1 MSIFIMLVSLW
12 LADGTV
18 MYTHRSFDAEDACY
32 AAATVAVADARAKFD
47 AIGYDAKCV
56 QLSSD
61 RSQKS

>member
-1 MSIFIMLVSLW
+1 MSSFIMLVSLW

-18 MYTHRSFDAEDACY
+18 MYTHRSFDAEDA
-32 AAATVAVADARAKFD
+32 AATVAVAEARAKFD